1 MVDYKKVLRKAVGN
15 SVDALDGI
23 SYLLD
28 NLPSNCSEE
37 DVDPL
42 IKAGEKIG
50 AALVLLGKTS
60 INEEN

>member
-28 NLPSNCSEE
+28 NLPSNCSE
-37 DVDPL
+37 DVDLL

-50 AALVLLGKTS
+50 AALVLIGKTS
-60 INEEN
+60 INEED